1 MILHNQR
8 RMQRLPFTREERFIS
23 IDKPALKPLRAE
35 RFEIKYRCE
44 LLVNQNSFI
53 YMGRTKNYY
62 SVPYQFI
69 GQKVKV
75 IYTRTLVNIYSQQ
88 GKRVATHLR
97 SYIVGEYVR
106 NDAHLPSYYNDYV
119 QLSPA
124 KYIWRA
130 ERISAQFAAVI
141 RGVFEQNTAVPP
153 ETFYK
158 SCDGLFNLQ
167 KTTEPQLF
175 DRACRAALERNRCNY
190 GFIRNLIESK
200 CAGLP
205 AEDEEPTLF
214 PADHDN
220 IRGREYFQ

>member
-1 MILHNQR
+1 M
-8 RMQRLPFTREERFIS
+8 
-23 IDKPALKPLRAE
+23 
-35 RFEIKYRCE
+35 
-44 LLVNQNSFI
+44 
-53 YMGRTKNYY
+53 
-62 SVPYQFI
+62 
-69 GQKVKV
+69 
-75 IYTRTLVNIYSQQ
+75 
-88 GKRVATHLR
+88 
-97 SYIVGEYVR
+97 IVGEYVR

-130 ERISAQFAAVI
+130 KRISAQFADII
-141 RGVFEQNTAVPP
+141 RGVFEQNTSAPP

-190 GFIRNLIESK
+190 SFIRNLIESK